1 MQFTYEEAVKEVML
15 FVDSNTTAENSY
27 KMSCVMAVLLE
38 GDTSLEEERE
48 NSYQDGYDD
57 GYSRGLRDVDEAAEE
72 AYREGY
78 EAGLVEVQNKE

>member
-1 MQFTYEEAVKEVML
+1 MQFTYEEALKEVML

-27 KMSCVMAVLLE
+27 KMSCAMAVLLE

-48 NSYQDGYDD
+48 NIYQDGYEE
-57 GYSRGLRDVDEAAEE
+57 GYNRGLRDVDEAAED

-78 EAGLVEVQNKE
+78 EAGLAKAQNKE

>member
-1 MQFTYEEAVKEVML
+1 MQFTYEEALKEVML

-38 GDTSLEEERE
+38 GDTSLDEERE
-48 NSYQDGYDD
+48 NIYQDGYDD
-57 GYSRGLRDVDEAAEE
+57 GYNRCLRDVDEAAED

-78 EAGLVEVQNKE
+78 EAGLAQAHNNE